1 METSCYWSVSH
12 CFFFVILNSPEF
24 VLETYKVVRHVIT
37 QRNTLK
43 ASFQEL
49 PLLNNISKNNFTFIF
64 PFLYDRNQETYPT
77 KIAKKEKSMKMAK
90 VRSYPQ
96 PN

>member
-1 METSCYWSVSH
+1 METSCYWSVLH

-49 PLLNNISKNNFTFIF
+49 PLLNNIIRYMVDIPTLRLS
-64 PFLYDRNQETYPT
+64 FLHRSVDYPT
-77 KIAKKEKSMKMAK
+77 
-90 VRSYPQ
+90 
-96 PN
+96 